1 MLYIIGGASRTG
13 KSMISR
19 ELMALTGIPFF
30 SLDVLM
36 MGLANGVPEYGINP
50 VDPEFR
56 NAAKM
61 WPILRSVLINMLESG
76 TEYIVEGYAILPEH
90 AEEIQRLFP
99 DQVKSCFI
107 GYTTIDPEK
116 KLEEIRT
123 YSDLP
128 NDWAKTSSDGEIL
141 ELVNRSISYSAFLKT
156 ECEKYQ
162 IPYFDQ
168 SDDFAGIQR
177 RILAYL
183 NNQGI
188 Q

>member
-19 ELMALTGIPFF
+19 EFMVKTGVPCF

-50 VDPEFR
+50 DDREFR
-56 NAAKM
+56 NAEKM
-61 WPILRSVLINMLESG
+61 WPIIRSMLINMIETGLD
-76 TEYIVEGYAILPEH
+76 YIIEGYTILPEH
-90 AEEIQRLFP
+90 ANEIQNLFP

-107 GYTTIDPEK
+107 GYSRIDPKK
-116 KLEEIRT
+116 KLEEIRK

-128 NDWAKTSSDGEIL
+128 NDWAKTSSDSEIL
-141 ELVNRSISYSAFLKT
+141 NLINRSISYSTFLKT
-156 ECEKYQ
+156 ECEKYK

-168 SDDFAGIQR
+168 SDDFIGTQR
-177 RILAYL
+177 KILVYL
-183 NNQGI
+183 NDSGAR
-188 Q
+188 

>member
-1 MLYIIGGASRTG
+1 
-13 KSMISR
+13 MISR
-19 ELMALTGIPFF
+19 ELMEKTGVPCF

-56 NAAKM
+56 NAGRI
-61 WPILRSVLINMLESG
+61 WSILRSMLINMVESG
-76 TEYIVEGYAILPEH
+76 TEYIVEGYTVLPEQ
-90 AEEIQRLFP
+90 AKEIQKMFP

-116 KLEEIRT
+116 KLEEIRK

-128 NDWAKTSSDGEIL
+128 NDWAKTSTDSEIR
-141 ELVNRSISYSAFLKT
+141 ELVNRSISYSVFLKT

-168 SDDFAGIQR
+168 SDDFIGTR
-177 RILAYL
+177 RNILKYL
-183 NNQGI
+183 NSQ
-188 Q
+188 